1 VYRKLNGTQMKYL
14 VMIILRKNE
23 DIRYFHIKL
32 IHIHGRKLKMRKL
45 YKNQANKIKRMENTE
60 VDVNP
65 VNRDVLKNT

>member
-1 VYRKLNGTQMKYL
+1 
-14 VMIILRKNE
+14 MIILRKNE

-60 VDVNP
+60 VDELY
-65 VNRDVLKNT
+65 DKYTFLSFK